1 MAYKQHFIEWFSGK
15 QLPSYLY
22 NQSWS
27 GGTSGMEDEIDGGF
41 FLQKNATSGG
51 GSALSFG
58 VGIRPFS
65 YTGSAIHMVMKG
77 SQTSDCQLNAGL
89 SDTKGSQTNC
99 MLFYHANAVE
109 SGYYTL
115 TTNGGGTISHT
126 ATSTPIDTN
135 WHHHF
140 LEQKSASAEY
150 SIEGNLGATRTANL
164 SQADMML
171 HIESYKANTAVFK
184 YSIRYLEIY
193 NT

>member
-22 NQSWS
+22 NQSFS

-41 FLQKNATSGG
+41 FLQKNAQADG
-51 GSALSFG
+51 GSALSFNAW
-58 VGIRPFS
+58 IRPFS
-65 YTGSAIHMVMKG
+65 HTGSAIHMVMKG

-99 MLFYHANAVE
+99 MLFYHANAVG

-115 TTNGGGTISHT
+115 TTAGNAANSFT
-126 ATSTPIDTN
+126 ATSTPIDTI

-150 SIEGNLGATRTANL
+150 SIEDTLGATRTSNL

-171 HIESYKANTAVFK
+171 HIESYKLGTPVFK
-184 YSIRYLEIY
+184 YNIRYLEIY